1 MPVYKEEKT
10 NTWRVIYRYTDWKGE
25 RKQTSKRGFSTKRE
39 AQAWEREQLNKVTA
53 DVDMTFASFI
63 DRYKEDMKTRLK
75 ENTWSTKEHIIRS
88 KLTPYFGRLKLSNIT
103 PQQIITWQN
112 ELLNYRDAQGKPY
125 SPVYLRTI
133 QNQLSAIFNHAV
145 RYYKLREN
153 PCKKAGSMGKKKARE
168 MLFWTKEEYLQFA
181 KVIQDKPMA
190 YHAFQMLY
198 WCGIREGELLAL
210 TPADFDFDKETVTI
224 SKSYQR
230 LKGKD
235 VITDPKT
242 EKSNRTIT
250 MPDFLAAEM
259 QEYIGS
265 LYRIQ
270 SDDRIFP
277 FTSSFLRHEME
288 RGCKASGVKKIRIHD
303 LRHSAISLLIDMGF
317 SPLAIADRVGHEA
330 IEITY
335 NYAHLFPSKQQDMA
349 KQLSQAMQEAP
360 EPPDN
365 PPHTPE
371 LTLIKNDSAA

>member
-63 DRYKEDMKTRLK
+63 DRYTEDMKTRLK

-88 KLTPYFGRLKLSNIT
+88 KLIPYFGRLKLSNIT

-145 RYYKLREN
+145 RYYRLREN

-288 RGCKASGVKKIRIHD
+288 RGCKACGVKKIRIHD
-303 LRHSAISLLIDMGF
+303 LRHSAVSLLIDMGF

-335 NYAHLFPSKQQDMA
+335 NYAHLFPSKQQEMA
-349 KQLSQAMQEAP
+349 KHLSQAMHEKTEPSDDTSTASTEAK
-360 EPPDN
+360 EG
-365 PPHTPE
+365 
-371 LTLIKNDSAA
+371 SAA